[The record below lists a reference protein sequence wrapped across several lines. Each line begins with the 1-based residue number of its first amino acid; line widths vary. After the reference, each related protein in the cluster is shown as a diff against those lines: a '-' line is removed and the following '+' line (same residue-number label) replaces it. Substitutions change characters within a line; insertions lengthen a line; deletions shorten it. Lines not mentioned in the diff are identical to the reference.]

1 MSRSA
6 SSRPP
11 PLRQQVLLKIGG
23 VRVIAK
29 VHIVRPISSP
39 RFGAICRV
47 WGHNS
52 LRRNKGRKADMSS
65 NNLWFNM
72 VAGAVLAT
80 GLGIMGLRTVG
91 DMVYANDHEAIGYP
105 VEVAEAAPAG
115 AVAAGPELAPDWGTV
130 LADPAKLTT
139 LVAEGDKLHKV
150 CSSCHAVEAGGA
162 NKTGPLLY
170 GVFGRAAGSHA
181 GFAYSDAMKAH
192 AKPWDFDE
200 LYQFLKAPKVHVKG
214 TAMSYAGMPKQSDRI
229 ALVAYLHSLSLSPA
243 ALPAPDPTR
252 DPAKVAAAGAAPAG
266 PPVEGAAPV
275 AAAAAAPT
283 DTAAATNAVE
293 AATNAVAPAAP
304 K

>member
-1 MSRSA
+1 
-6 SSRPP
+6 
-11 PLRQQVLLKIGG
+11 
-23 VRVIAK
+23 
-29 VHIVRPISSP
+29 
-39 RFGAICRV
+39 
-47 WGHNS
+47 
-52 LRRNKGRKADMSS
+52 MSS

-115 AVAAGPELAPDWGTV
+115 AAAAGPELPPDWGTV
-130 LADPAKLTT
+130 LADPAKMAT

-150 CSSCHAVEAGGA
+150 CSSCHAVEPGGA

-170 GVFGRAAGSHA
+170 GVFGRAAGTHA

-192 AKPWDFDE
+192 ATPWGFDE
-200 LYQFLKAPKVHVKG
+200 LYQFLKAPKTYVKG

-229 ALVAYLHSLSLSPA
+229 ALVAYLHSLSPSPA
-243 ALPAPDPTR
+243 PLPAPDPTR
-252 DPAKVAAAGAAPAG
+252 DPAKAAAAGAAPAAPADG
-266 PPVEGAAPV
+266 TAPAPAAGAAPATPAAPAEGAAP
-275 AAAAAAPT
+275 AAPA
-283 DTAAATNAVE
+283 AAATNAVE
-293 AATNAVAPAAP
+293 AATNAVAPTTPAAP